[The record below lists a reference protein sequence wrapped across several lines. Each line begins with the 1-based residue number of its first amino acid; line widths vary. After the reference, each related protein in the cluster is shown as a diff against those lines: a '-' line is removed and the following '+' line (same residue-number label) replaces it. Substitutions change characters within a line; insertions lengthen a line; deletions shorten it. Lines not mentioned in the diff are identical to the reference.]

1 MDKKSKYGYKSQSP
15 YRNSPY
21 LDIHTPQGTIT
32 MEDVP
37 HDIIGITPEGE
48 VQYMKA
54 NSGDYRFNSSKVR
67 EYPVKQVG
75 GSIPNMGNPYD
86 LLDPTETTEYAL
98 EHAKRLKLGNNGQ
111 FKALL
116 PMNVWNDDLMNYIEK
131 FKFVKRHGERFVKV
145 RGKMTPPASFQPEY
159 PMEQP
164 MHEGGLIA
172 NATIHGKKLTK
183 KQRKLFT
190 AICQGK
196 KMDRGGSVKALYK
209 YLFEDDEDIEASMQP
224 IKETE
229 QISQQEE
236 LPPADVHEL
245 GDPDTELAMQIL
257 MDAEQDSYLIENHM
271 DIANSS
277 EGIPGFRA
285 FGSYAEGKAALHNQ
299 LELYK
304 TGRTKNPVR
313 PNSTLLEAMSV
324 YAPAA
329 DNNNPQHYAGFIA
342 KKLGIS
348 VNTPIKNIDTKK
360 WADAIEKMEGNKKG
374 NNPGNLRR

>member
-15 YRNSPY
+15 YRDSPY
-21 LDIHTPQGTIT
+21 LDINTPQGVIT

-37 HDIIGITPEGE
+37 HDILGITPEGE
-48 VQYMKA
+48 IQHMKA
-54 NSGDYRFNSSKVR
+54 GNKNPYVFNSDVVR
-67 EYPVKQVG
+67 EIPIRQKG
-75 GSIPNMGNPYD
+75 GR
-86 LLDPTETTEYAL
+86 A
-98 EHAKRLKLGNNGQ
+98 Q
-111 FKALL
+111 
-116 PMNVWNDDLMNYIEK
+116 
-131 FKFVKRHGERFVKV
+131 
-145 RGKMTPPASFQPEY
+145 
-159 PMEQP
+159 
-164 MHEGGLIA
+164 
-172 NATIHGKKLTK
+172 
-183 KQRKLFT
+183 
-190 AICQGK
+190 
-196 KMDRGGSVKALYK
+196 ALYK
-209 YLFEDDEDIEASMQP
+209 YLFDDDEEVE
-224 IKETE
+224 K
-229 QISQQEE
+229 ISQPKPTLEAPTQDE

-257 MDAEQDSYLIENHM
+257 MQDQEEYFLTDQYR

-277 EGIPGFRA
+277 EGMPGFRS

-304 TGRTKNPVR
+304 TGRTKNPVN

-329 DNNNPQHYAGFIA
+329 DNNNPTHYAGFIA
-342 KKLGIS
+342 KNLGIS